1 MPRVLVIHR
10 ETVAA
15 AELAGRL
22 RDSGIDAQPYLSL
35 GPRGFREIRADP
47 PDAILID
54 LTRLPSYGRTMG
66 ALLRESASLRA
77 IPLVFLAGDP
87 AKTAA
92 VKRTLPGAVFAAWS
106 GLPAAIARA
115 IERPPRKPAAP
126 RPPARSVAQKLGIGS
141 GSVVALLNR
150 PEDFTLDLPPGA
162 SLHKQP
168 GGADVVMLWSRSEA
182 ALDRELPSVA
192 RLMRKGRRVW
202 LLWPKK
208 TSSIESDLTMT
219 RVRELAIGYGL
230 IDYKVCAVDATW
242 SGMAIGPRR
251 ARPAR

>member
-10 ETVAA
+10 EPIAA

-22 RDSGIDAQPYLSL
+22 RDGGLDAQPYLSL
-35 GPRGFREIRADP
+35 GPKGFRAIRADP

-66 ALLRESASLRA
+66 ALLRESAALRA
-77 IPLVFLAGDP
+77 IPLVFLAGEP
-87 AKTAA
+87 AKTAE
-92 VKRTLPGAVFAAWS
+92 VKRTLPDAVFAPWS
-106 GLPAAIARA
+106 GVAAAIARA
-115 IERPPRKPAAP
+115 IERPPREPAAP
-126 RPPARSVAQKLGIGS
+126 RPPDRSVAQKLGIGANS
-141 GSVVALLNR
+141 LVALLH
-150 PEDFTLDLPPGA
+150 PPDDFSLELPPGA
-162 SLHKQP
+162 RLRKQP
-168 GGADVVMLWSRSEA
+168 SGADVVLLWSRSEA
-182 ALDRELPSVA
+182 ALDRELPAIV
-192 RLMRKGRRVW
+192 RLMSKGRRVW

-208 TSSIESDLTMT
+208 SSGIESNLNMT

-251 ARPAR
+251 ARPER